1 MCVDAHKKVRF
12 GGRWPIV
19 AAMGSL
25 IRLFA
30 IASSGL
36 VLLGFAYFATDELS
50 RGSQNQQNALQSE
63 LAGDPEPPPV
73 APSPEE
79 ESEREALNGTFRE
92 AVEDANDVLLAPF
105 TGVVDSDDIWV
116 ERVLP
121 GALALLVYGLGLGLL
136 ANYIPKRARP
146 ARDWRAP

>member
-1 MCVDAHKKVRF
+1 VIARLLRLVS
-12 GGRWPIV
+12 IV
-19 AAMGSL
+19 ASVLVVLGFV
-25 IRLFA
+25 LFA
-30 IASSGL
+30 IDQTRESSEAQLQKLEGL
-36 VLLGFAYFATDELS
+36 NRPDLTEGAERA
-50 RGSQNQQNALQSE
+50 R
-63 LAGDPEPPPV
+63 
-73 APSPEE
+73 
-79 ESEREALNGTFRE
+79 ESERGAVRE
-92 AVEDANDVLLAPF
+92 AIDDANDVLLAPF